1 MTDQA
6 GTRPAVERVT
16 PPLLLVRLANP
27 VMRRLLASPLHA
39 LASRQ
44 LLLLHFTGRRTGR
57 RYTVPVGH
65 HHLDGVL
72 SLLTNSG
79 WRHNF
84 RGGTDIEV
92 TLGGRRR
99 PARATLIEE
108 PDTVARAYLGVINRL
123 GWQPAQRRLGIRVN
137 VGRTPTLDELVE
149 AVRASGLSIVRLD
162 LG

>member
-1 MTDQA
+1 MTEQA

-57 RYTVPVGH
+57 RYTVPTGY
-65 HHLDGVL
+65 HHLDGVP
-72 SLLTNSG
+72 SVLTNSG

-92 TLGGRRR
+92 TLRGRRR
-99 PARATLIEE
+99 PALATLIEE
-108 PDTVARAYLGVINRL
+108 PDTVVRAYMGVIHQL
-123 GWQPAQRRLGIRVN
+123 GWRAAQRRLGIRVN
-137 VGRTPTLDELVE
+137 VGRTPTPEELVE
-149 AVRASGLSIVRLD
+149 AVRAAGLSIVRLA